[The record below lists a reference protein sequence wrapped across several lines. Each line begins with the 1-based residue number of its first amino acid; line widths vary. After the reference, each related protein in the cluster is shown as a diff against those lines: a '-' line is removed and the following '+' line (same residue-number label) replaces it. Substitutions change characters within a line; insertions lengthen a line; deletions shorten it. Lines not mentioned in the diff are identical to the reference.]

1 VTNFETSQTYSEPQ
15 PQQVET
21 MASSLQSLI
30 YTPASA
36 SDTASLQVLDQLK
49 LPQDKV
55 YISVPDIATT
65 YNVIRNMQIR
75 GKLVDA
81 TLQWWGRCLVHSFD
95 LDLFTPN
102 RSALDCDCGYAWI
115 VG

>member
-1 VTNFETSQTYSEPQ
+1 
-15 PQQVET
+15 
-21 MASSLQSLI
+21 MAASLRSLI

-36 SDTASLQVLDQLK
+36 SDPASLQVLDQLK

-75 GKLVDA
+75 GKLVNA
-81 TLQWWGRCLVHSFD
+81 TLQWYG
-95 LDLFTPN
+95 
-102 RSALDCDCGYAWI
+102 AA
-115 VG
+115 